1 MSCLQ
6 VVKNI
11 PASGQDTL
19 APRDSEPNWHRC
31 GGAPGWDGGENQAE
45 NWGYMGEHWGGCRE
59 AQGHDWV
66 NTRLGMREAPGWDC
80 EGDTRSHRYGAGG
93 TLRWAWQ
100 ALWQDRDGAG
110 EVGHRVQR
118 DRTGQHWD
126 GVGNRLSR
134 MRQVQHW
141 DRT

>member
-1 MSCLQ
+1 MSRLQ

-11 PASGQDTL
+11 PASGQDTW
-19 APRDSEPNWHRC
+19 PQGIQSQT
-31 GGAPGWDGGENQAE
+31 GTGVGEHQAE

-59 AQGHDWV
+59 AQGQDWV
-66 NTRLGMREAPGWDC
+66 NTRLGMREALGWDR
-80 EGDTRSHRYGAGG
+80 ERDTRSHRYGAGG

-110 EVGHRVQR
+110 EGGHRVQR
-118 DRTGQHWD
+118 DRTRQHWD

-134 MRQVQHW
+134 MRQVQRW
-141 DRT
+141 DGT